1 MPLLTQSMAAPAVH
15 QLLTTKAFSSAWVM
29 LIGAPEPALI
39 RALLTS
45 ERPVLIVAPDQ
56 AVLDALQEA
65 WDGPWPE
72 QLLVACELVGPEA
85 IERPWY
91 SYNDPRFNGL
101 RSLEVLQ
108 VERPNLRLIQLEL
121 RQQCTLADLLSR
133 WDVAQSAEGGMV
145 LISSNDAVASL
156 MTAGPTLRQ
165 LRWVGL
171 LDCEVAAE
179 QFDEALS
186 EHWLIREQT
195 ADDPERLLCW
205 GQDPNLVFQATVIA
219 ERDALITA
227 RDGLAAERDALT
239 AQLASSSAERD
250 SLIAE
255 RDALIT
261 ARDGLAAERDGL
273 QNKVADQEERLALIN
288 QELGEI
294 LAMIDASGLE
304 QSEKTHNPQTET
316 AEPTPLRSADA
327 TAAKAE

>member
-227 RDGLAAERDALT
+227 RDGLAAERD
-239 AQLASSSAERD
+239 
-250 SLIAE
+250 
-255 RDALIT
+255 
-261 ARDGLAAERDGL
+261 GL